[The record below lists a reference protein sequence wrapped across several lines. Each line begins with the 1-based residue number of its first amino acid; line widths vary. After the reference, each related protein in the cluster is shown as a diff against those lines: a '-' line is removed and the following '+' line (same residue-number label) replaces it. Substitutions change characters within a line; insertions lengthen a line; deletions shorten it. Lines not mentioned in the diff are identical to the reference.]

1 MKKYNK
7 ITKNTNIDMSNYII
21 SYEILKNGISIKYP
35 NSTKFKPTNNEEE
48 KLAQIKLVEEQI
60 KAQTKNLFKELY
72 HNNYEELSNDIVK
85 QKKKT
90 IRNITLLTLGF
101 TSLIIISTIIFY
113 PNNLTYLAPVVIGC
127 VMCEGFVKGMF
138 AQKEIL
144 KFKEDL
150 KQRINCIETE
160 DILNKS
166 LAETKDLTQT
176 DTSIKTISNNL
187 ENNYNYKYTPNN
199 TNISQDLSTQEHEI
213 NNTNIKVRKKRK
225 KVTSHHFLK

>member
-1 MKKYNK
+1 MCNVWRVRK
-7 ITKNTNIDMSNYII
+7 
-21 SYEILKNGISIKYP
+21 
-35 NSTKFKPTNNEEE
+35 
-48 KLAQIKLVEEQI
+48 
-60 KAQTKNLFKELY
+60 
-72 HNNYEELSNDIVK
+72 
-85 QKKKT
+85 
-90 IRNITLLTLGF
+90 RNVW
-101 TSLIIISTIIFY
+101 
-113 PNNLTYLAPVVIGC
+113 A
-127 VMCEGFVKGMF
+127 
-138 AQKEIL
+138 KEIL

-213 NNTNIKVRKKRK
+213 NNTNIKVRKKEK
-225 KVTSHHFLK
+225 K